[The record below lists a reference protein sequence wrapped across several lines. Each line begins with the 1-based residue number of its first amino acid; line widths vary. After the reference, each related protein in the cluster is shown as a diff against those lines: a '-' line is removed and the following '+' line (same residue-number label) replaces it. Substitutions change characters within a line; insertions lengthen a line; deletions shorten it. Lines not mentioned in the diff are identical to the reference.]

1 MTNFPLLE
9 KKLVLIP
16 WEKRI
21 RSNGHSGYWSVT
33 VPGSFN
39 QNTCVIITTSFELLS
54 ETCSNQANMAT
65 SKKIHTMFVEGCLI
79 RLIGNSQCIH
89 HAITYFPRFE
99 YHFVVALNDSENGS
113 FKNIWRVCGS
123 IFTNQSRL
131 ALIWNT
137 FIMITT
143 MVSEVISLFC
153 NFICN
158 FAVNENGVAVGCIRR
173 GRLVITFQSAT
184 SFYNDWA
191 ISALLFKKT
200 EAWTFLEITHWKLIS
215 ITRNFVCSKY
225 ICSSF
230 YVMLSKTKTKTIV
243 QVLVLVLFLV
253 VVLVVVLVHMNLLKL
268 SKIRGFLFDFQ

>member
-1 MTNFPLLE
+1 MSFCRKRAP
-9 KKLVLIP
+9 I
-16 WEKRI
+16 KRI
-21 RSNGHSGYWSVT
+21 WQFQKKSPLTFDVCRM
-33 VPGSFN
+33 
-39 QNTCVIITTSFELLS
+39 LL
-54 ETCSNQANMAT
+54 T
-65 SKKIHTMFVEGCLI
+65 

-200 EAWTFLEITHWKLIS
+200 KVFFW
-215 ITRNFVCSKY
+215 NNPSK
-225 ICSSF
+225 SLF
-230 YVMLSKTKTKTIV
+230 YVFTIWK
-243 QVLVLVLFLV
+243 FRT
-253 VVLVVVLVHMNLLKL
+253 LVHKSKLKNL
-268 SKIRGFLFDFQ
+268 SNIETTF

>member
-1 MTNFPLLE
+1 MVV
-9 KKLVLIP
+9 K
-16 WEKRI
+16 
-21 RSNGHSGYWSVT
+21 GYLT
-33 VPGSFN
+33 
-39 QNTCVIITTSFELLS
+39 
-54 ETCSNQANMAT
+54 
-65 SKKIHTMFVEGCLI
+65 
-79 RLIGNSQCIH
+79 RLIGNSQCIN

-113 FKNIWRVCGS
+113 FRNIWRVCGS

-143 MVSEVISLFC
+143 MVSRVISLFC

-200 EAWTFLEITHWKLIS
+200 KAWTFLEITHHNWFWLQIELL
-215 ITRNFVCSKY
+215 FVMK
-225 ICSSF
+225 
-230 YVMLSKTKTKTIV
+230 
-243 QVLVLVLFLV
+243 
-253 VVLVVVLVHMNLLKL
+253 
-268 SKIRGFLFDFQ
+268 R

>member
-1 MTNFPLLE
+1 MRNNHDFLWAFVGNVLQSSEYGHFKKKGPLTFGNC
-9 KKLVLIP
+9 
-16 WEKRI
+16 R
-21 RSNGHSGYWSVT
+21 R
-33 VPGSFN
+33 
-39 QNTCVIITTSFELLS
+39 LL
-54 ETCSNQANMAT
+54 T
-65 SKKIHTMFVEGCLI
+65 

-131 ALIWNT
+131 ALIWST

-200 EAWTFLEITHWKLIS
+200 KAFTFLEIIHKK
-215 ITRNFVCSKY
+215 V
-225 ICSSF
+225 
-230 YVMLSKTKTKTIV
+230 YV
-243 QVLVLVLFLV
+243 F
-253 VVLVVVLVHMNLLKL
+253 
-268 SKIRGFLFDFQ
+268 

>member
-1 MTNFPLLE
+1 
-9 KKLVLIP
+9 
-16 WEKRI
+16 
-21 RSNGHSGYWSVT
+21 
-33 VPGSFN
+33 
-39 QNTCVIITTSFELLS
+39 
-54 ETCSNQANMAT
+54 
-65 SKKIHTMFVEGCLI
+65 MFVDCRRLLT
-79 RLIGNSQCIH
+79 RLIGNSQSIH

-143 MVSEVISLFC
+143 MVSRVISLFC

-200 EAWTFLEITHWKLIS
+200 KVFFW
-215 ITRNFVCSKY
+215 NNPSK
-225 ICSSF
+225 SLF
-230 YVMLSKTKTKTIV
+230 YVFTIWKFRTWVHKSKLKNLSNIETT
-243 QVLVLVLFLV
+243 F
-253 VVLVVVLVHMNLLKL
+253 
-268 SKIRGFLFDFQ
+268 